1 MTDEELIA
9 RLQDEQPVT
18 QDFQSTMKCE
28 LMDAAAKRIEELIK
42 KNNNLIELA
51 MDEHKRAETAEYKL
65 TKALAA
71 LDEAIYLLNP
81 DEDDMAKKA
90 GVYRIVTTYK
100 ELKGET

>member
-28 LMDAAAKRIEELIK
+28 LMDAAAKRIEELVK

-51 MDEHKRAETAEYKL
+51 MDEHKRAETIEHRL
-65 TKALAA
+65 TKQIDALERE
-71 LDEAIYLLNP
+71 LEAIY
-81 DEDDMAKKA
+81 E
-90 GVYRIVTTYK
+90 
-100 ELKGET
+100 GET

>member
-65 TKALAA
+65 AKQIDALERE
-71 LDEAIYLLNP
+71 LEAIY
-81 DEDDMAKKA
+81 E
-90 GVYRIVTTYK
+90 
-100 ELKGET
+100 GET